1 MIQLLLGVTLALFLI
16 LQFVIKRKRRIKTEV
31 VIYESSSVKGRLFSL
46 TKKGNIV
53 GAVLVAL
60 ILAIGIP
67 GYLSYSSYHKIKNLI
82 DLENYSEARS
92 KIEEYEQGVVPVF
105 RIGELINIMND
116 QWGGKSNSLVMASV
130 KNHDIIKARTIL
142 DSLKNERIPI
152 TKLENLD
159 SLIGFKLN
167 EITHKLIGDIILLHG
182 SNWESG
188 YELRSTYWYSDSL
201 SSKIISV
208 TNTLL
213 DEHLVQDEL
222 TLRRIYSLRGLNYFR
237 IGAMNVAASE
247 FTRALAVA
255 LSDSLKTS
263 SNWNSL
269 VTDFSN
275 YEGQV
280 PIRSD
285 ELLILRAFANYFT
298 EPIGPKQGFC
308 EDLAVAENMSH
319 LEINTDRTTAIGF
332 KPKVSQKFILL
343 SGENLIQYLRRNGK
357 TGYGWLD
364 NPNLATMVMVE
375 PKIGLNQYL
384 SCD

>member
-1 MIQLLLGVTLALFLI
+1 MIQLLLGVTLAIFLI

-31 VIYESSSVKGRLFSL
+31 VIYESSSVKGRLFSP

-53 GAVLVAL
+53 GAVLVLL
-60 ILAIGIP
+60 ILAFGIP
-67 GYLSYSSYHKIKNLI
+67 GYFSYSSYYQIKNLI

-116 QWGGKSNSLVMASV
+116 QWGVKSNSLIMASV
-130 KNHDIIKARTIL
+130 KNHDIINARTIL

-152 TKLENLD
+152 KELENLD

-167 EITHKLIGDIILLHG
+167 EITHELIGDVILLHG
-182 SNWESG
+182 SNWGRGS
-188 YELRSTYWYSDSL
+188 RYSDSL

-213 DEHLVQDEL
+213 DNHLIQDEL
-222 TLRRIYSLRGLNYFR
+222 TLRRIRSVRGLNYFS
-237 IGAMNVAASE
+237 IGAMDFAATE
-247 FTRALAVA
+247 FTKALLIQ
-255 LSDSLKTS
+255 LSEDLNTS
-263 SNWNSL
+263 SNWNSID
-269 VTDFSN
+269 TDFRN
-275 YEGQV
+275 YAGQV
-280 PIRSD
+280 PLRSD
-285 ELLILRAFANYFT
+285 ELLILRAFANYFI

-308 EDLAVAENMSH
+308 EDILLAENVSGLDTNIH
-319 LEINTDRTTAIGF
+319 RINTIRFEFDTPIRKYFRLASTF
-332 KPKVSQKFILL
+332 QFRDYMFPDLL
-343 SGENLIQYLRRNGK
+343 K
-357 TGYGWLD
+357 YGWLD
-364 NPNLATMVMVE
+364 NPNLATMVNVE